1 MEDFEMD
8 TLDKIS
14 DAPTTVIGT
23 PEDQYLS
30 NVADEAKEAVDTAVD
45 ETKEA
50 AQKVN
55 WRKIAGYAAGGL
67 AVVGAIGV
75 YTYWQKQQ
83 RKPETRLER
92 LKRQLGMAHVDFKNL
107 RSTIEQFD
115 FDELDRSRRK
125 LGTAAKKATH
135 KGAKKVAELTR

>member
-1 MEDFEMD
+1 MD

-30 NVADEAKEAVDTAVD
+30 DVADEAKEAVDTAVD
-45 ETKEA
+45 EAKEA
-50 AQKVN
+50 AGKVN

-67 AVVGAIGV
+67 AVAGAIGA
-75 YTYWQKQQ
+75 YAYWRNQQK
-83 RKPETRLER
+83 KPETRLER